1 MATDRPDVPAEAVVE
16 IRRGVMRMARRMRS
30 SRSPDALSSNKLVVL
45 GHLGRNGPSS
55 AGEVAAAE
63 GQRPQSLTRVFAELE
78 ESGLIARSRDERD
91 RRQVVLTL
99 TPAGAAALRHD
110 LAERDAWLA
119 GALGELGETE
129 REVLRLAARLMER
142 LAE

>member
-1 MATDRPDVPAEAVVE
+1 MASDRPEVPKEAVME
-16 IRRGVMRMARRMRS
+16 IRRGVMRLARRMRS

-45 GHLGRNGPSS
+45 GHLARNGPST

-78 ESGLIARSRDERD
+78 ESGLIVRTRDERD
-91 RRQVVLTL
+91 RRQAVLTI
-99 TPAGAAALRHD
+99 TRAGGEALGRD

-119 GALGELGETE
+119 GALAELGETE
-129 REVLRLAARLMER
+129 REVLRLAARVMDR

>member
-1 MATDRPDVPAEAVVE
+1 MASDRPDVPREAVVE

-30 SRSPDALSSNKLVVL
+30 SRSPEALSSNKLIVL
-45 GHLGRNGPSS
+45 GHLARGGPST

-78 ESGLIARSRDERD
+78 ESGLIVRSRDERD
-91 RRQVVLTL
+91 RRQVVLAITR
-99 TPAGAAALRHD
+99 AGVDALRRD
-110 LAERDAWLA
+110 LDERDAWLA
-119 GALGELGETE
+119 GALGSLGETE